1 LSHGG
6 SNVGPRWGGGGFQEI
21 DLSIT
26 LHGDFDHKDKVSWQH
41 CSSSGKRWHMKVI
54 VTNTNL
60 LGKTIMVAHID
71 LKTKVWHGLKI
82 NVPTLIFIMRINV
95 G

>member
-1 LSHGG
+1 METLTIRTKFHG
-6 SNVGPRWGGGGFQEI
+6 NIVQAPE
-21 DLSIT
+21 
-26 LHGDFDHKDKVSWQH
+26 
-41 CSSSGKRWHMKVI
+41 KRWHMKVI